1 MARINLL
8 PWRDERRQE
17 RKQEFLAIL
26 GGVVVFAAVLLFLA
40 DLYFNGKIDAQK
52 SRNAYIESHIGQ
64 LNEQVR
70 EIRDIQKKRT
80 QLLDRMKVIQE
91 LQGNRPIIVR
101 LLDQL
106 VRTVP
111 DGVFYNTV
119 KSDGKMITIQGVAES
134 NNRVSSLMR
143 QLDASDWFTEPN
155 LEGVTANREFGEQ
168 ANLFNMTVK
177 MDLPSAGEEGG

>member
-1 MARINLL
+1 MASINLL

-17 RKQEFLAIL
+17 RKQEFLVIL
-26 GGVVVFAAVLLFLA
+26 GGVAAFGAVLLFVA
-40 DLYFNGKIDAQK
+40 DVYFNDQIDAQK
-52 SRNAYIESHIGQ
+52 SRNAHIDSHIGQ

-70 EIRDIQKKRT
+70 EIRDMQKKRT

-111 DGVFYNTV
+111 DGVFYNSV
-119 KSDGKMITIQGVAES
+119 KSDGRTITIQGIAES

-155 LEGVTANREFGEQ
+155 LDGVTANREFGEQ
-168 ANLFNMTVK
+168 ATLFNMTVK
-177 MDLPSAGEEGG
+177 LDLPSAGAEGG